1 MDKKIIRQGFAEIR
15 VRVSGMI
22 QKHKFTLKKEKSA
35 FGDYYLLEIDKPIVI
50 SELMRAAN
58 EVDFPIR
65 APTGMFF
72 PLGKTPKDFVA
83 KK

>member
-1 MDKKIIRQGFAEIR
+1 MDKKIIKKGSAEIR

-22 QKHKFTLKKEKSA
+22 QKHKFNLKKEDSA
-35 FGDYYLLEIDKPIVI
+35 FGKYYFLETDQPIII
-50 SELMRAAN
+50 SELMRVAN

-65 APTGMFF
+65 APTGFFF
-72 PLGKTPKDFVA
+72 PNGKGPKNFVV